1 MHDVERMPVLVMA
14 TRAGRP
20 EHSPEAEPVLVAQT
34 SHEVILVLDDGDELR
49 FDATE
54 LRKALDAA

>member
-1 MHDVERMPVLVMA
+1 MPDGDTMPVLVMA

-20 EHSPEAEPVLVAQT
+20 EHTPEAEPVLVAHT

-49 FDATE
+49 FDRSE
-54 LRKALDAA
+54 LCRALDA